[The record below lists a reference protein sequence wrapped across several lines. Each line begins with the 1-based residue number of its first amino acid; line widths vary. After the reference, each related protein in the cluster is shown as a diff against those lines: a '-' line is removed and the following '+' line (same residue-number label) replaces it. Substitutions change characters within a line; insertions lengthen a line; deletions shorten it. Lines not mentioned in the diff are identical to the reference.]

1 MFSVVKQLAKD
12 IEIIAFEMTLVYIEL
27 QTFRKANEAF
37 AKRRKA
43 KWTRF
48 QVGSILTTEDVQT
61 LIATKAIGSQE
72 SREGLLGGA
81 R

>member
-43 KWTRF
+43 K
-48 QVGSILTTEDVQT
+48 
-61 LIATKAIGSQE
+61 
-72 SREGLLGGA
+72 
-81 R
+81 